1 MARRWRPTAESS
13 EADEMNEH
21 TVKGGLKEAMDQ
33 WDHAFYESESFVE
46 KFIYT
51 NRLWVLLAFLL
62 ITVYLV
68 SAAIKV
74 RPDASFEKMVPVK
87 HPYIAAYLERKDEL
101 TGLGNA
107 VRISIETT
115 EGDIFTPEYMETLR
129 QISDEVF
136 FIPGVQRSG
145 VKSLWTPNVRW
156 GEVTEEGFTGGTV
169 VPPDYDGSEASMAKV
184 RANVMKSGQV
194 GNLVAN
200 DFRSTIILAPL
211 METHPETGEPLNFG
225 SISQQLE
232 ELVRDK
238 YQNDQIKV
246 HMTGFAKVMGD
257 LIEGAGQVAMF
268 FLIAIG
274 ITLVLFY
281 IYSRCLRSSIAVIV
295 CSVIAVAWQ
304 VGLLKVLGYGL
315 DPYSMLIP
323 FLVFAIGVSHGVQM
337 INAIM
342 HARSEG
348 RDNQQAAR
356 FAFRSLY
363 IPGLTALISDGIGFA
378 TLMVIQIQVIHDL
391 AIAASVGVLV
401 VILTNLVLLPV
412 IMSYLG
418 VSPVAIR
425 RMKKFENSGLY
436 HRLCE
441 FSTIYTRP
449 AIARALVVL
458 AGAAFVFGIWYGQD
472 LKIGDLDA
480 GAPELRADSRYNLD
494 NKFIVE
500 NYTASTDV
508 FVVMVQTPDMECV
521 TYEAYSAVDLFE
533 WAMADVPGVQATFS
547 LVGAS
552 KRAIAGNNEGSPK
565 WATVT
570 RNQWVL
576 NGSVSGKDMP
586 PGLMNA
592 ACNLIP
598 VLIFLEDHKADTL
611 KNVTAAVNRFTEEF
625 DTGEIQF
632 VMAAGNSGIDAAT
645 NDVVSQAQYKMLA
658 WVYGVVAFL
667 VLLAFRS
674 IRTVLCILLPLAL
687 TSVLGQALMTYLG
700 IGVKVATLP
709 VIALG
714 VGIGVDYGIYIFS
727 KLETYLHKG
736 LDLHDSYF
744 ETLKTTGKAVS
755 FTGLTLAIGVAT
767 WVWSP
772 IKFQGDMGLMLTF
785 MFIMNMFGA
794 LILLPA
800 LVHFLI
806 PIEKYQRHEVDHDR
820 LKLESGESVA

>member
-1 MARRWRPTAESS
+1 MSEHELRDSLKGAFDEVEHAILEAES
-13 EADEMNEH
+13 
-21 TVKGGLKEAMDQ
+21 V
-33 WDHAFYESESFVE
+33 VE
-46 KFIYT
+46 KIIFGK
-51 NRLWVLLAFLL
+51 RMWVLLAFLL
-62 ITVYLV
+62 VTVYLA

-101 TGLGNA
+101 SGLGNA
-107 VRISIETT
+107 VRISVETT
-115 EGDIFTPEYMETLR
+115 GGDIFTQEYMDTLR
-129 QISDEVF
+129 LISDEVF
-136 FIPGVQRSG
+136 FIPGVARSG

-156 GEVTEEGFTGGTV
+156 GEVTEEGFTGGTI
-169 VPPDYDGSEASMAKV
+169 VPDNYDGSAASLAQI
-184 RANVMKSGQV
+184 RANIMKSGQV

-200 DFRSTIILAPL
+200 DFGSTIILAPL

-225 SISQQLE
+225 SISRKLE

-238 YQNDQIKV
+238 YQNDNIRI

-257 LIEGAGQVAMF
+257 LIEGAGQVAIF
-268 FLIAIG
+268 FLLALG
-274 ITLVLFY
+274 ITLILFY
-281 IYSRCLRSSIAVIV
+281 IYSRCLRSSVIV
-295 CSVIAVAWQ
+295 VACSVIAVAWQ

-342 HARSEG
+342 HGKSEG
-348 RDNQQAAR
+348 RDNEGAAR

-363 IPGLTALISDGIGFA
+363 VPGLTALISDGIGFA

-391 AIAASVGVLV
+391 AIAASVGVMV
-401 VILTNLVLLPV
+401 VILTNLILLPV
-412 IMSYLG
+412 LMSYLG
-418 VSPVAIR
+418 VSPTAIT
-425 RMKKFENSGLY
+425 RMKKFENSGHY

-449 AIARALVVL
+449 AVARVLVIL
-458 AGAAFVFGIWYGQD
+458 AGAGFIFGIWYGQD

-494 NKFIVE
+494 NRFIVE

-508 FVVMVQTPDMECV
+508 FVVMVKTPDMQCV
-521 TYEAYSAVDLFE
+521 TYDTYSAVDLFE
-533 WAMADVPGVQATFS
+533 WVMADVPGVQATFS
-547 LVGAS
+547 LIDAS
-552 KRAIAGNNEGSPK
+552 KRSIAGNNEGSPK

-592 ACNLIP
+592 DCNLVP

-611 KNVTAAVNRFTEEF
+611 LTVIAAVEGFKQNF
-625 DTGEIQF
+625 DTGNVEF

-645 NDVVSQAQYKMLA
+645 NDIVSEAQYKMLA
-658 WVYGVVAFL
+658 WVYGVVSLL

-674 IRTVLCILLPLAL
+674 PRAVVCIILPLAL
-687 TSVLGQALMTYLG
+687 TSVLGQALMTFLG

-727 KLETYLHKG
+727 KLETYLYRG
-736 LDLHDSYF
+736 LTLHDAYF
-744 ETLKTTGKAVS
+744 QTLKTTGKAVS

-785 MFIMNMFGA
+785 MFVMNMFGA

-806 PIEKYQRHEVDHDR
+806 PVEKYRKHEVDSER
-820 LKLESGESVA
+820 LKLESGEQPI

>member
-1 MARRWRPTAESS
+1 MS
-13 EADEMNEH
+13 EHKIENA
-21 TVKGGLKEAMDQ
+21 VKGAVDEVEHVFLET
-33 WDHAFYESESFVE
+33 ETIVE
-46 KFIYT
+46 KIIFGK
-51 NRLWVLLAFLL
+51 RVWVLLVFLL
-62 ITVYLV
+62 LTVYLV

-87 HPYIAAYLERKDEL
+87 HPYIAAYMERKDEL
-101 TGLGNA
+101 SGLGNS
-107 VRISIETT
+107 VRISVETT

-136 FIPGVQRSG
+136 FIPGVARSG
-145 VKSLWTPNVRW
+145 MKSLWTPNVRW
-156 GEVTEEGFTGGTV
+156 GEVTEEGFTGGTI
-169 VPPDYDGSEASMAKV
+169 VPDDYDGSEASLKQV
-184 RANVMKSGQV
+184 RANIMKSGQV

-200 DFRSTIILAPL
+200 NFRSTIIIAPL
-211 METHPETGEPLNFG
+211 METHPETGEPINFG
-225 SISQQLE
+225 EISQELE
-232 ELVRDK
+232 QLVRDK
-238 YQNDQIKV
+238 YQDDRIKI
-246 HMTGFAKVMGD
+246 HMTGFAKVIGD

-268 FLIAIG
+268 FLIALV
-274 ITLVLFY
+274 ITLILLFV
-281 IYSRCLRSSIAVIV
+281 YSRCLRSSLAVMV

-304 VGLLKVLGYGL
+304 VGLLQVFGYGL

-337 INAIM
+337 INAIL
-342 HARSEG
+342 HGKSEG
-348 RDNQQAAR
+348 RDNESSAR
-356 FAFRSLY
+356 YAFRTLY
-363 IPGLTALISDGIGFA
+363 VPGLTALISDGIGFA
-378 TLMVIQIQVIHDL
+378 TLMVIEIQVIHDL
-391 AIAASVGVLV
+391 AIAASVGVMV
-401 VILTNLVLLPV
+401 VILTNLILLPV
-412 IMSYLG
+412 LMSYLG
-418 VSPVAIR
+418 VSNIAIR
-425 RMKKFENSGLY
+425 RMKKFENSGAY

-449 AIARALVVL
+449 VVARALVFL
-458 AGAAFVFGIWYGQD
+458 AGAAFIFGIWYGQD

-480 GAPELRADSRYNLD
+480 GAPELRADSRYNMD

-508 FVVMVQTPDMECV
+508 FVVMVQTPDMQCV
-521 TYEAYSAVDLFE
+521 TYETYAAVDLFE
-533 WAMADVPGVQATFS
+533 WVMADVPGVQSAVS
-547 LVGAS
+547 LVDAS
-552 KRAIAGNNEGSPK
+552 RRAIAGNNEGSPK

-576 NGSVSGKDMP
+576 NGSVSGKEMP

-592 ACNLIP
+592 DCNLVP
-598 VLIFLEDHKADTL
+598 VMIFLEDHKAETL
-611 KNVTAAVNRFTEEF
+611 LTVTAAVEKFNEEY
-625 DTGEIQF
+625 DTGDVRF
-632 VMAAGNSGIDAAT
+632 VMAAGNSGIEAAT
-645 NDVVSQAQYKMLA
+645 NSVVSKAQYKMLA
-658 WVYGVVAFL
+658 WVYGVVSFL

-674 IRTVLCILLPLAL
+674 FRAVLCIVLPLAL
-687 TSVLGQALMTYLG
+687 TSVLGQALMTFLG

-727 KLETYLHKG
+727 KLETYLYRG
-736 LDLHDSYF
+736 LNLHDAYF

-767 WVWSP
+767 WLWSP

-785 MFIMNMFGA
+785 MFVMNMFGA

-806 PIEKYQRHEVDHDR
+806 PVDKYRRHEVDSAR
-820 LKLESGESVA
+820 LKLESGEQPA

>member
-1 MARRWRPTAESS
+1 MSEQQTENVVKGAIDEMEHAFLGAESI
-13 EADEMNEH
+13 
-21 TVKGGLKEAMDQ
+21 
-33 WDHAFYESESFVE
+33 VE
-46 KFIYT
+46 RFIFGK
-51 NRLWVLLAFLL
+51 RMWVVLVFFLV
-62 ITVYLV
+62 TVYLV

-74 RPDASFEKMVPVK
+74 RPDASFEKMVPIK
-87 HPYIAAYLERKDEL
+87 HPYIAAYIERKDEL
-101 TGLGNA
+101 SGLGNS
-107 VRISIETT
+107 VRIAVETT
-115 EGDIFTPEYMETLR
+115 EGDIFTEEYMQALR
-129 QISDEVF
+129 EISDEVF
-136 FIPGVQRSG
+136 FIPGVGRSG

-156 GEVTEEGFTGGTV
+156 GEVTEQGFTGGTV
-169 VPPDYDGSEASMAKV
+169 VPDDYDGSEKSLRQV
-184 RANVMKSGQV
+184 RANIMRSGQV

-200 DFRSTIILAPL
+200 DFRSTIIVAPL

-225 SISQQLE
+225 AISVQLE

-238 YQNDQIKV
+238 YQNDKTKI

-257 LIEGAGQVAMF
+257 LIDGAGQVAFF
-268 FLIAIG
+268 FLLAIG

-281 IYSRCLRSSIAVIV
+281 IYSRCIRSSLIV
-295 CSVIAVAWQ
+295 VTCSVIAVAWQ

-342 HARSEG
+342 HGKSEG
-348 RDNQQAAR
+348 RDNEYAAR

-363 IPGLTALISDGIGFA
+363 VPGLTALISDGIGFA
-378 TLMVIQIQVIHDL
+378 TLMVIQIQVIQDL
-391 AIAASVGVLV
+391 AIAASVGVMV
-401 VILTNLVLLPV
+401 VILTNLILLPV
-412 IMSYLG
+412 LMSYLG
-418 VSPVAIR
+418 IGQSAVR
-425 RMKKFENSGLY
+425 RMKKFENSGAY
-436 HRLCE
+436 HKLCE
-441 FSTIYTRP
+441 VSTVYTRP
-449 AIARALVVL
+449 SVARVLVVL
-458 AGAAFVFGIWYGQD
+458 AGAAFIFGIWYGKD

-480 GAPELRADSRYNLD
+480 GAPELRADSRYNMD
-494 NKFIVE
+494 NKFMVD

-508 FVVMVQTPDMECV
+508 FVVMVQTADMQCV
-521 TYEAYSAVDLFE
+521 TYETYAAVDLFE
-533 WAMADVPGVQATFS
+533 WVMTDVPGVQSAIS
-547 LVGAS
+547 LIDAS
-552 KRAIAGNNEGSPK
+552 KRAIAGNNEGNPK

-576 NGSVSGKDMP
+576 NGSVSGKEMP

-592 ACNLIP
+592 DCNLVP
-598 VLIFLEDHKADTL
+598 VMIFLEDHKAETL
-611 KNVTAAVNRFTEEF
+611 LTVTAAVKKFIEEY
-625 DTGEIQF
+625 DTGDVRF
-632 VMAAGNSGIDAAT
+632 VLAAGNSGIEAAT
-645 NDVVSQAQYKMLA
+645 NDVVSRAQYKMLA
-658 WVYGVVAFL
+658 LVYGVVSLL

-674 IRTVLCILLPLAL
+674 IRAVLCIILPLAL
-687 TSVLGQALMTYLG
+687 VSVLGQALMTFLG

-727 KLETYLHKG
+727 KLETYLYRG
-736 LDLHDSYF
+736 LSLQDAYF

-767 WVWSP
+767 WLWSP

-785 MFIMNMFGA
+785 MFVMNMFGA

-806 PIEKYQRHEVDHDR
+806 PIDKYRKHEVDSER
-820 LKLESGESVA
+820 LKLESGEQPI

>member
-1 MARRWRPTAESS
+1 
-13 EADEMNEH
+13 MNEH
-21 TVKGGLKEAMDQ
+21 EIKDGVTTAIDEVE
-33 WDHAFYESESFVE
+33 HAFLEAESVAER
-46 KFIYT
+46 FIFGK
-51 NRLWVLLAFLL
+51 RIWVLLAFLVV
-62 ITVYLV
+62 TVYLV

-87 HPYIAAYLERKDEL
+87 HPYIAAYIERKDEL

-115 EGDIFTPEYMETLR
+115 EGDIFDPDYMETLR

-136 FIPGVQRSG
+136 FIPGVARSG

-169 VPPDYDGSEASMAKV
+169 VPDTYDGSEASLAQV
-184 RANVMKSGQV
+184 RANIMKSGQV

-225 SISQQLE
+225 AISRQLE

-238 YQNDQIKV
+238 YQDDATKV

-257 LIEGAGQVAMF
+257 LIDGAGQVAMF

-281 IYSRCLRSSIAVIV
+281 IYSRCLISSFVV
-295 CSVIAVAWQ
+295 VTCSVIAVAWQ

-323 FLVFAIGVSHGVQM
+323 FLVFAIGVSHGVQL

-342 HARSEG
+342 HGKAEG
-348 RDNQQAAR
+348 RDNEGAAR
-356 FAFRSLY
+356 FAFRTLY
-363 IPGLTALISDGIGFA
+363 VPGLTALVSDGIGFA

-391 AIAASVGVLV
+391 AIAASVGVMV

-412 IMSYLG
+412 LMSYLG
-418 VSPVAIR
+418 VGSIAIR
-425 RMKKFENSGLY
+425 RMKKFENSGAY
-436 HRLCE
+436 HKLCE

-449 AIARALVVL
+449 SIARALVVL
-458 AGAAFVFGIWYGQD
+458 AGAAFIFGIWYGQD

-508 FVVMVQTPDMECV
+508 FVVMVETPDMECV
-521 TYEAYSAVDLFE
+521 TYDAYSAVDLFE
-533 WAMADVPGVQATFS
+533 WVMTDVPGVQSTFS
-547 LVGAS
+547 LVNAS
-552 KRAIAGNNEGSPK
+552 KRMIAGNNEGSPK
-565 WATVT
+565 WATIT

-576 NGSVSGKDMP
+576 NGSVSGKAMP

-592 ACNLIP
+592 DCNLIP
-598 VLIFLEDHKADTL
+598 VMIFLEDHKAETL
-611 KNVTAAVNRFTEEF
+611 QTVTAAVERFNEEF
-625 DTGEIQF
+625 DTGEIRF

-645 NDVVSQAQYKMLA
+645 NDVVAQAQYKMLA
-658 WVYGVVAFL
+658 WVYGVVSFL

-674 IRTVLCILLPLAL
+674 FRAVLCIILPLAL

-727 KLETYLHKG
+727 RLETYLYRG
-736 LDLHDSYF
+736 LNLHDAYF

-785 MFIMNMFGA
+785 MFVMNMFGA

-806 PIEKYQRHEVDHDR
+806 PVDKYRRHEVDAER
-820 LKLESGESVA
+820 LKLESGEVVA

>member
-1 MARRWRPTAESS
+1 MSEHELRDGLKGAFDEVEHAILEAES
-13 EADEMNEH
+13 
-21 TVKGGLKEAMDQ
+21 V
-33 WDHAFYESESFVE
+33 VE
-46 KFIYT
+46 KIIFGK
-51 NRLWVLLAFLL
+51 RMWVLLAFLL
-62 ITVYLV
+62 VTVYLV

-101 TGLGNA
+101 SGLGNA
-107 VRISIETT
+107 VRISVETT
-115 EGDIFTPEYMETLR
+115 DGDIFTQEYMDTLR
-129 QISDEVF
+129 LISDEVF
-136 FIPGVQRSG
+136 FIPGVARSG

-156 GEVTEEGFTGGTV
+156 GEVTEEGFTGGTI
-169 VPPDYDGSEASMAKV
+169 VPDNYDGSAASLAQI
-184 RANVMKSGQV
+184 RANIMKSGQV

-200 DFRSTIILAPL
+200 NFSSTIILAPL

-225 SISQQLE
+225 SISLKLE

-238 YQNDQIKV
+238 YQNDNIKI

-257 LIEGAGQVAMF
+257 LIDGAGQVAIF
-268 FLIAIG
+268 FLLALV
-274 ITLVLFY
+274 ITLILFY
-281 IYSRCLRSSIAVIV
+281 IYSRCLRSSVIV
-295 CSVIAVAWQ
+295 VACSVIAVAWQ
-304 VGLLKVLGYGL
+304 VGLLQVLGYGL

-337 INAIM
+337 INTIM
-342 HARSEG
+342 HGKSEG
-348 RDNQQAAR
+348 RDNEGAAR

-363 IPGLTALISDGIGFA
+363 VPGLTALISDGIGFA

-391 AIAASVGVLV
+391 AIAASVGVMV
-401 VILTNLVLLPV
+401 VILTNLILLPV
-412 IMSYLG
+412 LMSYLG
-418 VSPVAIR
+418 VSPTAIR
-425 RMKKFENSGLY
+425 RMKKFENSGHY
-436 HRLCE
+436 HRLCD

-449 AIARALVVL
+449 IVAKVLVIL
-458 AGAAFVFGIWYGQD
+458 AGAGFVFGIWYGQD

-480 GAPELRADSRYNLD
+480 GAPELRADSRYNMD

-508 FVVMVQTPDMECV
+508 FVVMVKTPDMKCV
-521 TYEAYSAVDLFE
+521 TYDTYSAVDLFE
-533 WAMADVPGVQATFS
+533 WVMADVPGVQATFS
-547 LVGAS
+547 LIDAS
-552 KRAIAGNNEGSPK
+552 KRSIAGNNEGSPK

-592 ACNLIP
+592 DCNLVP

-611 KNVTAAVNRFTEEF
+611 LTVIAAVEGFKQDF
-625 DTGEIQF
+625 DTGNVEF

-645 NDVVSQAQYKMLA
+645 NDIVSEAQYKMLA
-658 WVYGVVAFL
+658 WVYGVVSLL

-674 IRTVLCILLPLAL
+674 PRAVVCIILPLAL
-687 TSVLGQALMTYLG
+687 TSVLGQALMTFLG

-727 KLETYLHKG
+727 KLETYLYRG
-736 LDLHDSYF
+736 LTLHDAYF
-744 ETLKTTGKAVS
+744 QTLKTTGKAVS

-785 MFIMNMFGA
+785 MFVMNMFGA

-806 PIEKYQRHEVDHDR
+806 PVEKYRKHEVDSER
-820 LKLESGESVA
+820 LKLESGEQPV

>member
-1 MARRWRPTAESS
+1 MILRKLENAFRPLVDRIEDFFLGAESI
-13 EADEMNEH
+13 
-21 TVKGGLKEAMDQ
+21 
-33 WDHAFYESESFVE
+33 VE
-46 KFIYT
+46 NTIFGK
-51 NRLWVLLAFLL
+51 RLWVLLTFLL

-101 TGLGNA
+101 SGLGNA

-115 EGDIFTPEYMETLR
+115 EGDIFSAEYMETLR

-136 FIPGVQRSG
+136 FIPGVARSG

-156 GEVTEEGFTGGTV
+156 GEVTEEGFTGGTI
-169 VPPDYDGSEASMAKV
+169 VPDDYDGSEASLQQIRV
-184 RANVMKSGQV
+184 NIMKSGQV

-200 DFRSTIILAPL
+200 DFRSTIVLAPL

-225 SISQQLE
+225 SISSELE
-232 ELVRDK
+232 RLVRDK
-238 YQNDQIKV
+238 YQNDKIKV

-257 LIEGAGQVAMF
+257 LIDGAGQVAIF
-268 FLIAIG
+268 FLIALG
-274 ITLVLFY
+274 ITLIMFY
-281 IYSRCLRSSIAVIV
+281 IYSRCLRSSIIV
-295 CSVIAVAWQ
+295 VFCSVIAVAWQ
-304 VGLLKVLGYGL
+304 VGLLQVLGYGL

-342 HARSEG
+342 HGKSEG
-348 RDNQQAAR
+348 RDNDGASR
-356 FAFRSLY
+356 YAFRTLY
-363 IPGLTALISDGIGFA
+363 VPGLTALVSDGIGFA

-401 VILTNLVLLPV
+401 VILTNLILLPV
-412 IMSYLG
+412 LMSFLG
-418 VSPVAIR
+418 VSPNAIR
-425 RMKKFENSGLY
+425 RMKKFENSGHY
-436 HRLCE
+436 HKLCE
-441 FSTIYTRP
+441 LSTIYTRTVV
-449 AIARALVVL
+449 ARVLIAL
-458 AGAAFVFGIWYGQD
+458 AGVAFIFGIWYGQN

-480 GAPELRADSRYNLD
+480 GAPELRADSRYNMD

-508 FVVMVQTPDMECV
+508 FVVMVQTPHMECV
-521 TYEAYSAVDLFE
+521 TYGAYSAVDMFE
-533 WAMADVPGVQATFS
+533 WVMADVPGVQATFS
-547 LVGAS
+547 LIDAS
-552 KRAIAGNNEGSPK
+552 KRSIAGNNEGSPK
-565 WATVT
+565 WATTT

-592 ACNLIP
+592 DCNLVP
-598 VLIFLEDHKADTL
+598 VLMFLEDHKADTL
-611 KNVTAAVNRFTEEF
+611 LGVIAAVEKFNRDF
-625 DTGEIQF
+625 DTGDIEF

-645 NDVVSQAQYKMLA
+645 NDVVRQAQYKMLI
-658 WVYGVVAFL
+658 WVYSVVSFL

-674 IRTVLCILLPLAL
+674 ARAVLCIILPLAL
-687 TSVLGQALMTYLG
+687 TSVLGQALMTYLD

-714 VGIGVDYGIYIFS
+714 VGIGVDYGIYIYS
-727 KLETYLHKG
+727 KLETYLYKG
-736 LDLHDSYF
+736 LRLRDAYF

-767 WVWSP
+767 WLWSP

-800 LVHFLI
+800 LVRLLI
-806 PIEKYQRHEVDHDR
+806 PVERYQKHDVDPGR
-820 LKLESGESVA
+820 LKLESGDSVH

>member
-1 MARRWRPTAESS
+1 MK
-13 EADEMNEH
+13 EH
-21 TVKGGLKEAMDQ
+21 HLGENI
-33 WDHAFYESESFVE
+33 DHALFEAETIVE
-46 KFIYT
+46 RFIFGKKF
-51 NRLWVLLAFLL
+51 WVLLAFLAVT
-62 ITVYLV
+62 IYLA

-107 VRISIETT
+107 VRISVETT
-115 EGDIFTPEYMETLR
+115 EGNIFTPEYMETLR

-136 FIPGVQRSG
+136 FIPGVARSG
-145 VKSLWTPNVRW
+145 VKSLWTPNIRW

-169 VPPDYDGSEASMAKV
+169 VPDDYDGSDTSLQQV
-184 RANVMKSGQV
+184 RVNVMKSGQV

-200 DFRSTIILAPL
+200 DFSSTIIIAPL
-211 METHPETGEPLNFG
+211 QERHPETGEPINFG
-225 SISQQLE
+225 DFSAQLE
-232 ELVRDK
+232 ELIRDK
-238 YQNDQIKV
+238 YESDTIKV
-246 HMTGFAKVMGD
+246 HMTGFPKVIGD
-257 LIEGAGQVAMF
+257 LIEGAGQVAVF
-268 FLIAIG
+268 FLIALG
-274 ITLVLFY
+274 TTFALLLV
-281 IYSRCLRSSIAVIV
+281 YSRCLRSSLSVLV

-304 VGLLKVLGYGL
+304 IGTLEVLGYGL
-315 DPYSMLIP
+315 NPYSMLIP

-337 INAIM
+337 INAIL
-342 HARSEG
+342 HGTSTGKDPES
-348 RDNQQAAR
+348 AAR

-363 IPGLTALISDGIGFA
+363 VPGLTALISDGIGFA
-378 TLMVIQIQVIHDL
+378 TLMVIQIEVIRDL
-391 AIAASVGVLV
+391 AIAASIGVLV

-418 VSPVAIR
+418 VSKTALA
-425 RMKKFENSGLY
+425 RMKKMEDSGWY
-436 HRLCE
+436 HKLCE
-441 FSTIYTRP
+441 VSTVYTHPRM
-449 AIARALVVL
+449 AGLLVVL
-458 AGAAFVFGIWYGQD
+458 AIAGFAFGIWYGKD

-494 NKFIVE
+494 NQFMVD
-500 NYTASTDV
+500 NYSASTDV
-508 FVVMVQTPDMECV
+508 FVVMVKTPDLKCV
-521 TYEAYSAVDLFE
+521 TYEAYAAVDLFE
-533 WAMADVPGVQATFS
+533 WVMADVPGVQSTFS
-547 LVGAS
+547 LVNAS
-552 KRAIAGNNEGSPK
+552 KRIIAGNNEGSPK

-576 NGSVSGKDMP
+576 NGSVSGKEIP

-592 ACNLIP
+592 DCNLVP
-598 VLIFLEDHKADTL
+598 VLIFLEDHKAETL
-611 KNVTAAVNRFTEEF
+611 LSVTAAVDRFNQEYETDGIE
-625 DTGEIQF
+625 F
-632 VMAAGNSGIDAAT
+632 VMAAGNSGIEAAT
-645 NDVVSQAQYKMLA
+645 NDVVSKAQYKMLA

-674 IRTVLCILLPLAL
+674 PRAVACIIIPLAL
-687 TSVLGQALMTYLG
+687 TSVLGNALMTFLG

-727 KLETYLHKG
+727 KLETYLSDG
-736 LDLHDSYF
+736 LELPSAYF

-755 FTGLTLAIGVAT
+755 FTGMTLAIGVAT

-785 MFIMNMFGA
+785 MFLMNMLGA

-806 PIEKYQRHEVDHDR
+806 PVEKYQRHEVDQDR
-820 LKLESGESVA
+820 IRLESGQSPELA

>member
-1 MARRWRPTAESS
+1 MS
-13 EADEMNEH
+13 EKGDKMSEHHDEN
-21 TVKGGLKEAMDQ
+21 VVDSAMDELE
-33 WDHAFYESESFVE
+33 HAFLESESFVE
-46 KFIYT
+46 KIIFGKK
-51 NRLWVLLAFLL
+51 LWVILAFLL

-68 SAAIKV
+68 SQAVKV

-87 HPYIAAYLERKDEL
+87 HPYIASYLERKDEL

-107 VRISIETT
+107 VRIAVETA
-115 EGDIFTPEYMETLR
+115 EGDIFSEEYMQTLR
-129 QISDEVF
+129 EISDEVF
-136 FIPGVQRSG
+136 FIPGVARSG

-169 VPPDYDGSEASMAKV
+169 VPDDYDGSEESLRQV
-184 RANVMKSGQV
+184 RANIMRSGQV

-200 DFRSTIILAPL
+200 DFRSTIIIAPL
-211 METHPETGEPLNFG
+211 MEVNPETGEPLNFG
-225 SISQQLE
+225 AISDQLE
-232 ELVRDK
+232 KLVRDK
-238 YQNDQIKV
+238 YESDTIKI

-257 LIEGAGQVAMF
+257 LIDGAGQVAFF
-268 FLIAIG
+268 FLLAIG

-281 IYSRCLRSSIAVIV
+281 IYSRCIRSSLAVIV

-304 VGLLKVLGYGL
+304 IGLLKVIGYGL

-342 HARSEG
+342 HGKSEG
-348 RDNQQAAR
+348 RDNDGAAR
-356 FAFRSLY
+356 YAFRTLY
-363 IPGLTALISDGIGFA
+363 VPGLTALVSDGIGFA
-378 TLMVIQIQVIHDL
+378 TLMVIQIQVIQDL

-401 VILTNLVLLPV
+401 VILTNLILLPV
-412 IMSYLG
+412 LMSYLG
-418 VSPVAIR
+418 IGEKAIR
-425 RMKKFENSGLY
+425 RMKKFENSGAY

-441 FSTIYTRP
+441 FSTIYTRVP
-449 AIARALVVL
+449 IARTLVIL
-458 AGAAFVFGIWYGQD
+458 AIGAFAFGIWYGSD

-480 GAPELRADSRYNLD
+480 GAPELRADSRYNMD
-494 NKFIVE
+494 NRFMVN

-508 FVVMVQTPDMECV
+508 FVVMVQTPDMQCV
-521 TYEAYSAVDLFE
+521 TYETYAAVDLFE
-533 WAMADVPGVQATFS
+533 WIMTDVPGVQSAVS
-547 LVGAS
+547 LIDAS
-552 KRAIAGNNEGSPK
+552 KRAIAGNNEGNPK

-576 NGSVSGKDMP
+576 NGSVSGKEMP

-592 ACNLIP
+592 DCNLVP
-598 VLIFLEDHKADTL
+598 VMIFLEDHKAETL
-611 KNVTAAVNRFTEEF
+611 LTVTAAVESFIDQY
-625 DTGEIQF
+625 DTGDVRF
-632 VMAAGNSGIDAAT
+632 VMAAGNSGIEAAT
-645 NDVVSQAQYKMLA
+645 NEVVSKAQYKMLA
-658 WVYGVVAFL
+658 WVYGVVCLL
-667 VLLAFRS
+667 VFLAFRS
-674 IRTVLCILLPLAL
+674 LSAVLCIILPLVL
-687 TSVLGQALMTYLG
+687 TSVLGQALMTFLG

-727 KLETYLHKG
+727 KLETYLYRG
-736 LDLHDSYF
+736 LRLHDAYF

-767 WVWSP
+767 WLWSP

-785 MFIMNMFGA
+785 MFVMNMFGA

-800 LVHFLI
+800 LVRLLI
-806 PIEKYQRHEVDHDR
+806 PTRKYRMHEVEEGR
-820 LKLESGESVA
+820 LKLESGEAVH

>member
-1 MARRWRPTAESS
+1 MS
-13 EADEMNEH
+13 EHPIQE
-21 TVKGGLKEAMDQ
+21 GLKDAMGQ

-46 KFIYT
+46 RFIYN

-74 RPDASFEKMVPVK
+74 RPDASFEKMVPIK

-107 VRISIETT
+107 VRISIENT
-115 EGDIFTPEYMETLR
+115 EGDIFTEEYMETLR

-156 GEVTEEGFTGGTV
+156 GEVTEEGFTGGAV
-169 VPPDYDGSEASMAKV
+169 VPDDYDGSEASLAQV
-184 RANVMKSGQV
+184 RANIMKSGQV

-225 SISQQLE
+225 SISLQLE
-232 ELVRDK
+232 ELVRDQ
-238 YQNDQIKV
+238 YQNDKIQV

-274 ITLVLFY
+274 ITLSLFY
-281 IYSRCLRSSIAVIV
+281 IYSRCLRSSVTVVV

-337 INAIM
+337 INTIM
-342 HARSEG
+342 HAKSEG
-348 RDNQQAAR
+348 RDNRQAAR

-412 IMSYLG
+412 IMSYIG
-418 VSPVAIR
+418 VSPIAIR
-425 RMKKFENSGLY
+425 RMKKFENSGAY
-436 HRLCE
+436 HHLCE

-449 AIARALVVL
+449 AVARTLVIL

-494 NKFIVE
+494 NRFIVD

-521 TYEAYSAVDLFE
+521 TYDAYSAVDLFE
-533 WAMADVPGVQATFS
+533 WVMADVPGVQATFS

-592 ACNLIP
+592 ACNLVP

-611 KNVTAAVNRFTEEF
+611 KNVTAAVERFNEGF
-625 DTGEIQF
+625 DTGEIKF

-658 WVYGVVAFL
+658 WVYGVVALL

-674 IRTVLCILLPLAL
+674 PRTVLCIILPLAL

-727 KLETYLHKG
+727 RLETYLYRG
-736 LDLHDSYF
+736 LNLHDAYF

-785 MFIMNMFGA
+785 MFVMNMFGA

-806 PIEKYQRHEVDHDR
+806 PVEKYRKHEVDADR
-820 LKLESGESVA
+820 LALETGHKVA

>member
-1 MARRWRPTAESS
+1 
-13 EADEMNEH
+13 MNEH
-21 TVKGGLKEAMDQ
+21 KIEDGVNVVVDEIEHFFLEA
-33 WDHAFYESESFVE
+33 ESLVE
-46 KFIYT
+46 KIIFGK
-51 NRLWVLLAFLL
+51 RLWVLLAFLL
-62 ITVYLV
+62 ITVYLA
-68 SAAIKV
+68 STAIKV

-101 TGLGNA
+101 SGLGNS

-115 EGDIFTPEYMETLR
+115 EGDIFTQEYMDLLR
-129 QISDEVF
+129 KISDEVF
-136 FIPGVQRSG
+136 FIPGVNRSG

-156 GEVTEEGFTGGTV
+156 GEVTEEGFTGGTI
-169 VPPDYDGSEASMAKV
+169 VPPDYDGSAASLGKI
-184 RANVMKSGQV
+184 RANIMKSGQV

-211 METHPETGEPLNFG
+211 MEFHPETGEPLNFG
-225 SISQQLE
+225 AISAQLE
-232 ELVRDK
+232 ELVRDQ
-238 YQNDQIKV
+238 YQNDEIKV

-257 LIEGAGQVAMF
+257 LIEGAGQVAIF
-268 FLIAIG
+268 FLIAIA
-274 ITLVLFY
+274 ITLTLFY
-281 IYSRCLRSSIAVIV
+281 IYSRCIRSSVTVVV
-295 CSVIAVAWQ
+295 CSVIAVIWQ

-342 HARSEG
+342 HGKSEG
-348 RDNQQAAR
+348 RNNDHAAR
-356 FAFRSLY
+356 YAFRSLY
-363 IPGLTALISDGIGFA
+363 VPGLTALVSDGIGFA
-378 TLMVIQIQVIHDL
+378 TLMVIEIQVIHDL
-391 AIAASVGVLV
+391 AIAASVGVMV

-412 IMSYLG
+412 LMSYLG
-418 VSPVAIR
+418 VGEAAIR
-425 RMKKFENSGLY
+425 RMKKFENSGAY
-436 HRLCE
+436 HKLCE
-441 FSTIYTRP
+441 FSTIYTYP
-449 AIARALVVL
+449 KMARALVVL
-458 AGAAFVFGIWYGQD
+458 AIAAFVFGIWYGQD

-480 GAPELRADSRYNLD
+480 GAPELRADSRYNMD

-508 FVVMVQTPDMECV
+508 FVVMVQTPDMACV
-521 TYEAYSAVDLFE
+521 TYEAYAAVDMFE
-533 WAMADVPGVQATFS
+533 WVMADVPGVQATFS
-547 LVGAS
+547 LIDAS
-552 KRAIAGNNEGSPK
+552 KRAIAGNNEGNPK

-576 NGSVSGKDMP
+576 NGSVSGKAMP
-586 PGLMNA
+586 PGLMNSD
-592 ACNLIP
+592 CNLVP
-598 VLIFLEDHKADTL
+598 VMIFLEDHKADTL
-611 KNVTAAVNRFTEEF
+611 QTVTAAVEQFNQDF
-625 DTGEIQF
+625 DTGDIRF

-658 WVYGVVAFL
+658 WVYGVVCFL
-667 VLLAFRS
+667 VALAFRS
-674 IRTVLCILLPLAL
+674 FRAVICIILPLAL

-727 KLETYLHKG
+727 RLETYLYKG
-736 LDLHDSYF
+736 MSLHDAYF

-800 LVHFLI
+800 LVRLVI
-806 PIEKYQRHEVDHDR
+806 PTKKYQTHDLEEGR
-820 LKLESGESVA
+820 LKLESGEAVHAEPESA

>member
-1 MARRWRPTAESS
+1 MKEHHVIEEVDHALFEAESI
-13 EADEMNEH
+13 
-21 TVKGGLKEAMDQ
+21 
-33 WDHAFYESESFVE
+33 VE
-46 KFIYT
+46 RFIFGK
-51 NRLWVLLAFLL
+51 RLWVLLAFLA

-74 RPDASFEKMVPVK
+74 RPDATFEKMVPVK
-87 HPYIAAYLERKDEL
+87 HPYIAAYMERKDEL

-115 EGDIFTPEYMETLR
+115 EGDIFSQEYMETLR
-129 QISDEVF
+129 QISDEIF
-136 FIPGVQRSG
+136 FIPGVARSG
-145 VKSLWTPNVRW
+145 VKSLWTPNIRW

-169 VPPDYDGSEASMAKV
+169 VPDDYDGSQASLDQV
-184 RANVMKSGQV
+184 RVNIMKSGQV
-194 GNLVAN
+194 GNLVSN
-200 DFRSTIILAPL
+200 DFRSTIVIAPL
-211 METHPETGEPLNFG
+211 QEINPETGEPVNFG
-225 SISQQLE
+225 DFSAQLE

-238 YQNDQIKV
+238 YQSDTIKI
-246 HMTGFAKVMGD
+246 HMTGFPKVIGD
-257 LIEGAGQVAMF
+257 LIEGAGHVAMF
-268 FLIAIG
+268 FLIALG
-274 ITLVLFY
+274 TTLALLLV
-281 IYSRCLRSSIAVIV
+281 YSRCLRSALSVLI

-304 VGLLKVLGYGL
+304 VGALKVLGYGL
-315 DPYSMLIP
+315 NPYSMLIP

-337 INAIM
+337 INAIL
-342 HARSEG
+342 HGTAQGKSSVG
-348 RDNQQAAR
+348 AAR

-363 IPGLTALISDGIGFA
+363 VPGLTALISDGIGFA
-378 TLMVIQIQVIHDL
+378 TLMVIQIDVIRDL

-412 IMSYLG
+412 VMSYLG
-418 VSPVAIR
+418 VSKNALA
-425 RMKKFENSGLY
+425 RMKRMEDTGWY
-436 HRLCE
+436 HKLCE
-441 FSTIYTRP
+441 VSTVYTHP
-449 AIARALVVL
+449 KMAGLLVVL
-458 AGAAFVFGIWYGQD
+458 AMFGFTFGIWYGKD

-494 NKFIVE
+494 NQFMVD
-500 NYTASTDV
+500 NYSASTDV
-508 FVVMVQTPDMECV
+508 FVVMVKTPDQECV

-533 WAMADVPGVQATFS
+533 WEMADVPGVRSTFS
-547 LVGAS
+547 LIDAS

-565 WATVT
+565 WATIT

-576 NGSVSGKDMP
+576 NGSVSGKEIP

-592 ACNLIP
+592 DCNLVP
-598 VLIFLEDHKADTL
+598 VLIFLEDHKAETL
-611 KNVTAAVNRFTEEF
+611 LSVTAAVDQFNAEY
-625 DTGEIQF
+625 DTGNIEF
-632 VMAAGNSGIDAAT
+632 VMAAGNSGIEAAT
-645 NDVVSQAQYKMLA
+645 NDVVSKAQYKMLA

-674 IRTVLCILLPLAL
+674 IRAVACIIIPLAL
-687 TSVLGQALMTYLG
+687 TSVLGNALMTFLG

-714 VGIGVDYGIYIFS
+714 VGIGVDYGIYIFA
-727 KLETYLHKG
+727 KLEAYLSDG
-736 LDLHDSYF
+736 LELSGAYF

-755 FTGLTLAIGVAT
+755 FTGMTLAIGVAT

-785 MFIMNMFGA
+785 MFLMNMLGA

-806 PIEKYQRHEVDHDR
+806 PIEKYQRHEVDQDR
-820 LKLESGESVA
+820 IRLEHGEEPDLA